1 MPKYVARVRTGSN
14 SYRYFYTPQE
24 YQAYVKGG
32 RQVSTGSIDGI
43 HEVKKEGKTYGRGAS
58 AAITTAATI
67 AAKKAKE
74 NAAATATRLSSAISS
89 NKAVKKVRKYVYNKN
104 AAKKL
109 DEMGKAHELDE
120 RSRQNAQKRPKPDL
134 DRDPF
139 DWNSTVNRRSYEAVQ
154 GIDIKKKNGKYTST
168 PNGSALNGKDGRF
181 HSTENNFHTP
191 NMGKMTDAA
200 TKALQDQQRQKDKKK
215 AYEAKKKKDA
225 YEKNSAGKAGDAE
238 ALAESIKQKHAKTQ
252 ASAPYEKNSAGK
264 AADAATKAKEAKARQ
279 TQQHM
284 NKALDD
290 RGAEVE
296 MEVRRRR
303 YNERQLGIEDK
314 PKYYKPSSSELLAE
328 FNNKQEKKKTAK
340 KIAEGVENG
349 EKRAEG
355 YAQEAAYKQK
365 RDESRRNM
373 KEWNYE
379 KSKVVSVKDTEERM
393 KKKKKYVK

>member
-1 MPKYVARVRTGSN
+1 MPKYVARVRTGNN

-74 NAAATATRLSSAISS
+74 NAAATASRLSTAINS

-104 AAKKL
+104 AANKL
-109 DEMGKAHELDE
+109 NEMGKAHELDE
-120 RSRQNAQKRPKPDL
+120 RSRQNAQKKATPRSERSTL
-134 DRDPF
+134 DMR
-139 DWNSTVNRRSYEAVQ
+139 SAVNRRVTEAVYGGQ
-154 GIDIKKKNGKYTST
+154 IDKSKNRGEGYRHKYVGTV
-168 PNGSALNGKDGRF
+168 PNT
-181 HSTENNFHTP
+181 TESHVHTP
-191 NMGKMTDAA
+191 NVGKMTDAA

-238 ALAESIKQKHAKTQ
+238 SLAESIKQKHAKTQ
-252 ASAPYEKNSAGK
+252 ASAPYEKNASGK
-264 AADAATKAKEAKARQ
+264 AADEAVKAKEAKARQ

-314 PKYYKPSSSELLAE
+314 PKYHKPSSSELLAE

>member
-1 MPKYVARVRTGSN
+1 MAKYVARVRKDAN
-14 SYRYFYTPQE
+14 SYRYFYSPAE
-24 YQAYVKGG
+24 YQAYLKAAG
-32 RQVSTGSIDGI
+32 RASAKFATDATATAAKAGKKLGENAARLATNLTGA
-43 HEVKKEGKTYGRGAS
+43 AS
-58 AAITTAATI
+58 AA
-67 AAKKAKE
+67 K
-74 NAAATATRLSSAISS
+74 
-89 NKAVKKVRKYVYNKN
+89 KKVRKYVYNKN
-104 AAKKL
+104 AEKKL
-109 DEMGKAHELDE
+109 NEMGKAHELDE
-120 RSRQNAQKRPKPDL
+120 RSKQNARMKPEPGSH
-134 DRDPF
+134 RDNMT
-139 DWNSTVNRRSYEAVQ
+139 DKSTVNRRTIEAVYGGQ
-154 GIDIKKKNGKYTST
+154 LKKSGKRGEGYVHTYSGTTPKTTEANVST
-168 PNGSALNGKDGRF
+168 PNV
-181 HSTENNFHTP
+181 
-191 NMGKMTDAA
+191 GKMQDAA

-215 AYEAKKKKDA
+215 AYEAKQKKEA

-252 ASAPYEKNSAGK
+252 ASAPYEKNASGK

-393 KKKKKYVK
+393 KKKKYVK

>member
-1 MPKYVARVRTGSN
+1 MPKYVARIRTGSN

-74 NAAATATRLSSAISS
+74 NAAATASRLSTAIGK
-89 NKAVKKVRKYVYNKN
+89 NEAVKKVRKYVYNKN
-104 AAKKL
+104 AANKL
-109 DEMGKAHELDE
+109 NEMGKAHELDE
-120 RSRQNAQKRPKPDL
+120 RSRQNAQKKATPGSKRSGL
-134 DRDPF
+134 DMR
-139 DWNSTVNRRSYEAVQ
+139 STINRRVTEAVYGGQ
-154 GIDIKKKNGKYTST
+154 IDKSKNRGEGYRHKYVGTVPNTTESHVST
-168 PNGSALNGKDGRF
+168 PNV
-181 HSTENNFHTP
+181 
-191 NMGKMTDAA
+191 GKMTDAA

-215 AYEAKKKKDA
+215 AYEAKKKKEA

-252 ASAPYEKNSAGK
+252 TSVPYEKNSAGK

-303 YNERQLGIEDK
+303 YNERQLGIKDE
-314 PKYYKPSSSELLAE
+314 PKYHKPSSSELLAE
-328 FNNKQEKKKTAK
+328 FNKKQDKKKTAK
-340 KIAEGVENG
+340 KIAEGVANG

-393 KKKKKYVK
+393 KKKKYVK

>member
-32 RQVSTGSIDGI
+32 RQVSAGSIDGI

-120 RSRQNAQKRPKPDL
+120 RSRQNAQKHGTPGIAKDGDTIRNKRSIL
-134 DRDPF
+134 DSH
-139 DWNSTVNRRSYEAVQ
+139 STVNRRVTEAIS
-154 GIDIKKKNGKYTST
+154 GGTIKKKDGKYVHIDPKHTDENYNG
-168 PNGSALNGKDGRF
+168 PNV
-181 HSTENNFHTP
+181 
-191 NMGKMTDAA
+191 GKMTDAA